1 MARGRPP
8 AHSREQVVDA
18 AIRLADAE
26 GAAAVSMRRIATEIG
41 AGAMSLYTY
50 VPDKDRLLDLM
61 VDQVGAETE
70 KITITGDWRTDL
82 MALAAAQRTL
92 MLAHPWLPAVLPNR
106 RLTGRNMLGYLEQ
119 GLAALA
125 PTGLDGPTKMELI
138 ALITGFVASY
148 TTNELAAAT
157 PTADQVALITSAV
170 ASGEFPQLAA
180 ALGEG
185 RPGREPSFERIA
197 DWTITG
203 LVEQAIRPLP
213 DARST
218 RPRGRPG

>member
-1 MARGRPP
+1 MTRGRPP
-8 AHSREQVVDA
+8 AHTREQVVDT

-26 GAAAVSMRRIATEIG
+26 GLAAVTFRRVATEIG

-61 VDQVGAETE
+61 VDRVGGETAQI
-70 KITITGDWRTDL
+70 KITGDWRTDL

-92 MLAHPWLPAVLPNR
+92 MLAHPWLPGALPNR

-148 TTNELAAAT
+148 VTNELTAAT
-157 PTADQVALITSAV
+157 PAAEQVALITDAV
-170 ASGEFPQLAA
+170 ASGDFPHLAA
-180 ALGEG
+180 ALGSGAQGTET
-185 RPGREPSFERIA
+185 SFERIA
-197 DWTITG
+197 GWIITG
-203 LVEQAIRPLP
+203 LVEQAIRPRP
-213 DARST
+213 SDRSSS
-218 RPRGRPG
+218 

>member
-8 AHSREQVVDA
+8 AHTREQVVDA

-26 GAAAVSMRRIATEIG
+26 GLAAVTIRRIATEIG

-61 VDQVGAETE
+61 VDRVGGEIG

-92 MLAHPWLPAVLPNR
+92 MRAHPWLPGALPNR

-125 PTGLDGPTKMELI
+125 PAGLDGPTGMEVI

-148 TTNELAAAT
+148 VTNELTAAT
-157 PTADQVALITSAV
+157 PTSEQVALITEAV
-170 ASGEFPQLAA
+170 ASGEFPHLAA
-180 ALGEG
+180 AISAGVRG
-185 RPGREPSFERIA
+185 TEPSFERIA
-197 DWTITG
+197 GWTITG
-203 LVEQAIRPLP
+203 LVEQAIRPRP
-213 DARST
+213 SDRSSS
-218 RPRGRPG
+218 